1 MKPLN
6 IQWSLCYNFIHA
18 YFIKFSIE
26 KIGLNTIL
34 TSQFQTYLFPTF
46 IIPKFLKFCSW
57 FTINPI
63 EGSIVSKW
71 NVSKIWIY
79 FLVFLWKTAYF
90 LTWYFFGNFFCILY
104 HVFTPLSKTYISKS
118 FSILVFSIMHVFLF
132 IFSGFSLAYYFG
144 TYFLEV
150 ILLFVYVVHEINVT
164 VVNNVNAI
172 DRRYGHEKLMNK
184 KTYLMSL

>member
-1 MKPLN
+1 
-6 IQWSLCYNFIHA
+6 
-18 YFIKFSIE
+18 
-26 KIGLNTIL
+26 
-34 TSQFQTYLFPTF
+34 
-46 IIPKFLKFCSW
+46 
-57 FTINPI
+57 
-63 EGSIVSKW
+63 
-71 NVSKIWIY
+71 
-79 FLVFLWKTAYF
+79 
-90 LTWYFFGNFFCILY
+90 
-104 HVFTPLSKTYISKS
+104 
-118 FSILVFSIMHVFLF
+118 MHVFLF